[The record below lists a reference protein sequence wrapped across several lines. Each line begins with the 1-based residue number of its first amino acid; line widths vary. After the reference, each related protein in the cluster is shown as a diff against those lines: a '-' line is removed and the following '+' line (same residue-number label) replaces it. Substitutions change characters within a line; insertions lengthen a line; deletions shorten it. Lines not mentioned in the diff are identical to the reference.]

1 MNKLTFLIIGSGSI
15 GQRHIKTLQKISPT
29 FRTILVKRKSSK
41 SKNFVKP
48 SLIIDNYRKFP
59 IEKVDA
65 VILANPS
72 SFREKV
78 IKHFIAKKK
87 PLFIEKPI
95 ANTKRQAKQILQILK
110 KNQDVPIMIGYCL
123 RFLKSLIF
131 FKKILSSPELGKIIS
146 SQVFFSQ
153 NLKSWR
159 RNIRYQDSVSA
170 QKKLGGGVLQEMSHE
185 FDYIQWIFG
194 KVKKSIGHILLVKN
208 IEMDVQNHAD
218 LIFKT
223 SNNIIIN
230 IHLDML
236 SDFHQRTCKVL
247 CENGSVLWDYN
258 NNFVKWKVAGLKEK
272 KKIFSDN
279 QKIEMY
285 ISEIK
290 KFLMMIKNNKS
301 EFKYVKD
308 SVEILEVIE
317 KIKSVKI

>member
-15 GQRHIKTLQKISPT
+15 GQRHITNLKKISPK
-29 FRTILVKRKSSK
+29 FKTILVRRKTSK

-48 SLIIDNYRKFP
+48 SLIINDYKKFP
-59 IEKVDA
+59 IEEIDA

-72 SFREKV
+72 SFREKI
-78 IKHFIAKKK
+78 IKYFIKNKK

-95 ANTKRQAKQILQILK
+95 ANTKKQAEKILQILK
-110 KNQDVPIMIGYCL
+110 KNKNVPIMIGYCL

-146 SQVFFSQ
+146 SQIFFSQ
-153 NLKSWR
+153 DLTSWR

-194 KVKKSIGHILLVKN
+194 KIRKRIGHIFLVKSL
-208 IEMDVQNHAD
+208 EMDVHNHAD
-218 LIFKT
+218 LILKT
-223 SNNIIIN
+223 SNNIVIN

-236 SDFHQRTCKVL
+236 SNFHQRTCKVL
-247 CENGSVLWDYN
+247 CENGSILWDYN
-258 NNFVKWKVAGLKEK
+258 NNFVKWKVNGLKEK
-272 KKIFSDN
+272 KKEFSEN

-290 KFLMMIKNNKS
+290 KFLLMIKNKKS
-301 EFKYVKD
+301 EFEYVQD
-308 SVEILEVIE
+308 SVDLIKVIE
-317 KIKSVKI
+317 KLKLVKL